1 MPHGP
6 NAAGRAMT
14 CVRTIASAAALGACL
29 VIVAACGSKA
39 AVRQIALTE
48 CRVPKLPTAAQCG
61 KVEVPEDRGRP
72 GGPTL
77 AIAVVVLPAATLSPQ
92 PDPLIM
98 LPGGPGQS
106 SDALAPL
113 AGALGGVRRNR
124 DIVLI
129 DPRGTG
135 KSAPLRCAALA
146 PRDAF
151 DEMAEEQTIAMAAQ
165 RCIGELRAGGDADP
179 AQYTTSAVVAD
190 IDAVRIALGYDRIN
204 LWGGSYGTRVAQ
216 EYLRRYPQH
225 VRSVV
230 LDGAAPPAMR
240 IGFDPWLSRDAAL
253 DQVIAACAASPACRQ
268 AYPDLDSTLAR
279 IRANLARARP
289 ITVAD
294 PRTGAQRMFT
304 PSFDTVIGALQG
316 LVYAPESA
324 SLIPAL
330 LARAEAGDYAPL
342 IAAAML
348 LNDDVAKTVNLA
360 LHFAVS
366 CAEDAPR
373 INAAETNRMLARLRA
388 PELARRDLAACDGWP
403 RPPVPVDFYA
413 PVVSD
418 KPVLILSGGLDPVTP
433 PAAGEEVAT
442 TLSHS
447 RHIVAAG
454 YGHIVSP
461 HACAPRLIEK
471 FVEDAGFATLPSSC
485 LDHFS
490 ASARPPLYS
499 SVLEAR

>member
-1 MPHGP
+1 MPHWP
-6 NAAGRAMT
+6 NATARAVTCIGAIARAG
-14 CVRTIASAAALGACL
+14 ALGAVL
-29 VIVAACGSKA
+29 LLVAACGSKTP
-39 AVRQIALTE
+39 VRQIALTE
-48 CRVPKLPTAAQCG
+48 CRVPKLATAAQCG
-61 KVEVPEDRGRP
+61 TVEVPEDRTRPAGR
-72 GGPTL
+72 TL
-77 AIAVVVLPAATLSPQ
+77 AIGVVVLPAATLSPQ

-135 KSAPLRCAALA
+135 RSAPLRCPALA

-151 DEMAEEQTIAMAAQ
+151 DELAEGETIATAAQ
-165 RCIGELRAGGDADP
+165 RCIAELGASGADP

-190 IDAVRIALGYDRIN
+190 VDAVRIALGYDRIN

-216 EYLRRYPQH
+216 EYLRRYAQH

-240 IGFDPWLSRDAAL
+240 VGFDPWLSREAAL
-253 DQVIAACAASPACRQ
+253 DQVVAACAANPACRL
-268 AYPDLDSTLAR
+268 AYPDLDATLAR
-279 IRANLARARP
+279 IRADLAGGRT

-294 PRTGAQRMFT
+294 PRTGLQREFKA
-304 PSFDTVIGALQG
+304 SFDTVIGALQG
-316 LVYAPESA
+316 LVYAPELA

-330 LARAEAGDYAPL
+330 LARAAAGDYAPL
-342 IAAAML
+342 AATAML

-373 INAAETNRMLARLRA
+373 IDAAETSRMLAHLRA
-388 PELARRDLAACDGWP
+388 PELARRGLAACDGWP
-403 RPPVPVDFYA
+403 RPPVPADFYA

-418 KPVLILSGGLDPVTP
+418 QPVLILSGGLDPVTP
-433 PAAGEEVAT
+433 PAAGEQVAR

-447 RHIVAAG
+447 RHIVATG

-485 LDHFS
+485 IDYFAGS
-490 ASARPPLYS
+490 VRPPLYS
-499 SVLEAR
+499 SLLEAR

>member
-1 MPHGP
+1 MPHWP
-6 NAAGRAMT
+6 NAAARAMT
-14 CVRTIASAAALGACL
+14 CIGAIARAAALGAGL
-29 VIVAACGSKA
+29 LLVAACGSKA
-39 AVRQIALTE
+39 PVRQIALTE
-48 CRVPKLPTAAQCG
+48 CRVPKLATAAQCG
-61 KVEVPEDRGRP
+61 TLEVPEDRARPAGR
-72 GGPTL
+72 TL

-135 KSAPLRCAALA
+135 RSAPLRCPALA

-151 DEMAEEQTIAMAAQ
+151 DELAQEQTIAAAAQ
-165 RCIGELRAGGDADP
+165 RCIAELRASGEADP

-190 IDAVRIALGYDRIN
+190 VDAIRIALGYDRIN

-225 VRSVV
+225 VRAVV

-240 IGFDPWLSRDAAL
+240 VGFDPWLSREAAL

-268 AYPDLDSTLAR
+268 TYPDLDATLAR
-279 IRANLARARP
+279 IRADLARART
-289 ITVAD
+289 ITVPD
-294 PRTGAQRMFT
+294 PRTGAQREFKA
-304 PSFDTVIGALQG
+304 SFDTVIGALQG
-316 LVYAPESA
+316 LLYAPESA

-330 LARAEAGDYAPL
+330 LARAAAGDYAPL
-342 IAAAML
+342 AAAAML

-373 INAAETNRMLARLRA
+373 IDAAETARMLARLRA

-403 RPPVPVDFYA
+403 RPPVPADFYA

-433 PAAGEEVAT
+433 PAAGEEVAR
-442 TLSHS
+442 TLPHS
-447 RHIVAAG
+447 RHIVATG

-485 LDHFS
+485 VSYFA
-490 ASARPPLYS
+490 ASVRPPLYS
-499 SVLEAR
+499 SLLEPR

>member
-1 MPHGP
+1 
-6 NAAGRAMT
+6 MT
-14 CVRTIASAAALGACL
+14 CVRATARAAALAACL
-29 VIVAACGSKA
+29 VFVAGCGSQA
-39 AVRQIALTE
+39 PVRQIALTE
-48 CRVPKLPTAAQCG
+48 CRVPKLASAAQCG
-61 KVEVPEDRGRP
+61 KVEVPEDRGQATGR
-72 GGPTL
+72 TL

-92 PDPLIM
+92 SDPLIM

-106 SDALAPL
+106 SEALAPL

-129 DPRGTG
+129 DPRGSG

-151 DEMAEEQTIAMAAQ
+151 DELIDEQTIAIAAQ
-165 RCIGELRAGGDADP
+165 RCLAELRARGDADP

-240 IGFDPWLSRDAAL
+240 IAFDPWLTREAAL
-253 DQVIAACAASPACRQ
+253 DQVIAACAAGPACRQ
-268 AYPDLDSTLAR
+268 AYPDLEATLAR
-279 IRANLARARP
+279 IRADLARTQTV
-289 ITVAD
+289 TVAD
-294 PRTGAQRMFT
+294 PRTGAAREFS
-304 PSFDTVIGALQG
+304 PSFDMVIGALQG

-324 SLIPAL
+324 SMIPAL
-330 LARAEAGDYAPL
+330 LSRAAAGDYAPMA
-342 IAAAML
+342 AAAML
-348 LNDDVAKTVNLA
+348 LSDEVAKTVNLA
-360 LHFAVS
+360 LHFAVT

-373 INAAETNRMLARLRA
+373 IDAAETDRMLPRLRA
-388 PELARRDLAACDGWP
+388 PGLALRDLAACDGWP
-403 RPPVPVDFYA
+403 RPPVPADFYA
-413 PVVSD
+413 PVVND

-433 PAAGEEVAT
+433 PAAGDEVAR

-471 FVEDAGFATLPSSC
+471 FIEDAGFATLPSSC
-485 LDHFS
+485 ISHFA
-490 ASARPPLYS
+490 ASVRPPLYS
-499 SVLEAR
+499 SVLEPR

>member
-1 MPHGP
+1 MPHWS
-6 NAAGRAMT
+6 NAAGRAIR
-14 CVRTIASAAALGACL
+14 CVWKTARAAALVAGVAL
-29 VIVAACGSKA
+29 VAACGSKA
-39 AVRQIALTE
+39 PVRQIELTE
-48 CRVPKLPTAAQCG
+48 CRLPKLATAAQCG
-61 KVEVPEDRGRP
+61 TVEVPEDRARPAGR
-72 GGPTL
+72 TL

-135 KSAPLRCAALA
+135 KSAPLRCPALA
-146 PRDAF
+146 PRDPF
-151 DEMAEEQTIAMAAQ
+151 DELAEEQTIAIAAQ
-165 RCIGELRAGGDADP
+165 RCVAELRAGGDADP
-179 AQYTTSAVVAD
+179 AQYTTSAAVAD
-190 IDAVRIALGYDRIN
+190 IDAVRSALGYERIN

-240 IGFDPWLSRDAAL
+240 ISFDPWLSGDAAL
-253 DQVIAACAASPACRQ
+253 DQIIAACAASPDCRQ
-268 AYPDLDSTLAR
+268 AYPDLDATLAR
-279 IRANLARARP
+279 IRADPRNGAARA
-289 ITVAD
+289 
-294 PRTGAQRMFT
+294 FK

-316 LVYAPESA
+316 LVYAPETA

-330 LARAEAGDYAPL
+330 LARAAAGDYAPL
-342 IAAAML
+342 TAAAML

-360 LHFAVS
+360 LHFAVT

-373 INAAETNRMLARLRA
+373 IDAAETNRMLARLRA
-388 PELARRDLAACDGWP
+388 PELVRRNLAACDGWP
-403 RPPVPVDFYA
+403 RPPVPADFYA

-433 PAAGEEVAT
+433 PAAGEEVGR

-461 HACAPRLIEK
+461 NACAPRLIEK
-471 FVEDAGFATLPSSC
+471 FVAEAGFTTLPQSC
-485 LDHFS
+485 IDYLS
-490 ASARPPLYS
+490 TSARPPLFAS
-499 SVLEAR
+499 LLEAR

>member
-1 MPHGP
+1 
-6 NAAGRAMT
+6 MT
-14 CVRTIASAAALGACL
+14 CARTIARAAALGACL
-29 VIVAACGSKA
+29 LFVAGCGSKA
-39 AVRQIALTE
+39 PVRQIVLSE
-48 CRVPKLPTAAQCG
+48 CRVPKLASAAQCG

-72 GGPTL
+72 TGRTL

-106 SDALAPL
+106 SEALAPL
-113 AGALGGVRRNR
+113 ASALGGVRRNR

-129 DPRGTG
+129 DPRGG
-135 KSAPLRCAALA
+135 GQSAPLRCPALA

-151 DEMAEEQTIAMAAQ
+151 DELTDEQTIAMAAQ
-165 RCIGELRAGGDADP
+165 RCIAELRASGDADP

-240 IGFDPWLSRDAAL
+240 IGFDPWLTREAAL
-253 DQVIAACAASPACRQ
+253 DRVIAACAASPTCSQ
-268 AYPDLDSTLAR
+268 AYPDLDATLERIRVDLAR
-279 IRANLARARP
+279 P
-289 ITVAD
+289 QKVTVSD
-294 PRTGAQRMFT
+294 PRTGAERSFR
-304 PSFDTVIGALQG
+304 PSFDMVIGALQG

-324 SLIPAL
+324 SMIPAL
-330 LARAEAGDYAPL
+330 LSRAAAGDYAPMA
-342 IAAAML
+342 AAAML
-348 LNDDVAKTVNLA
+348 LSDEVAKTVNLA
-360 LHFAVS
+360 LHFAVT

-373 INAAETNRMLARLRA
+373 IDAAETDRMLARLRA
-388 PELARRDLAACDGWP
+388 PALARRDIAACDGWP
-403 RPPVPVDFYA
+403 RPPVPADFYA

-433 PAAGEEVAT
+433 PAAGDEVAR

-447 RHIVAAG
+447 RHIVATG

-471 FVEDAGFATLPSSC
+471 FVEDASFSTLPTSC
-485 LDHFS
+485 VDYFT
-490 ASARPPLYS
+490 ASVWPPLYS
-499 SVLEAR
+499 SVLEPR

>member
-6 NAAGRAMT
+6 NAAGRAT
-14 CVRTIASAAALGACL
+14 TRVRTIARAAALGACL
-29 VIVAACGSKA
+29 VLVAACGSKA
-39 AVRQIALTE
+39 PVRQIALTE
-48 CRVPKLPTAAQCG
+48 CRVPKLATAAQCG
-61 KVEVPEDRGRP
+61 KVEVPEDRARPAGR
-72 GGPTL
+72 TL

-92 PDPLIM
+92 SDPLIM

-135 KSAPLRCAALA
+135 KSAPLRCPALA

-151 DEMAEEQTIAMAAQ
+151 DELVEEQTIAIAAQ
-165 RCIGELRAGGDADP
+165 RCIAELRASGDADP

-225 VRSVV
+225 VRSIV
-230 LDGAAPPAMR
+230 LDGVAPPAMR
-240 IGFDPWLSRDAAL
+240 IGFDPWLTGEAAL

-268 AYPDLDSTLAR
+268 AYPDLDATLAR
-279 IRANLARARP
+279 IRADLAQARTV
-289 ITVAD
+289 TVAD
-294 PRTGAQRMFT
+294 PRTGAERTFR
-304 PSFDTVIGALQG
+304 PSFDMVIGALQG

-324 SLIPAL
+324 SMIPAL
-330 LARAEAGDYAPL
+330 LSRAAAGDYVPMT
-342 IAAAML
+342 AAAML
-348 LNDDVAKTVNLA
+348 LSDDVAKTVNLA
-360 LHFAVS
+360 LHFAVT

-373 INAAETNRMLARLRA
+373 IDAAETDRTLARLRA
-388 PELARRDLAACDGWP
+388 PALARRDLAACDGWP

-433 PAAGEEVAT
+433 PAAGDEVAR
-442 TLSHS
+442 TLSHG
-447 RHIVAAG
+447 RHIVAGG

-471 FVEDAGFATLPSSC
+471 FVEEAGFATLPSSC
-485 LDHFS
+485 AAYFA

>member
-1 MPHGP
+1 MPHWP
-6 NAAGRAMT
+6 NATARATT
-14 CVRTIASAAALGACL
+14 CIGAIARAAALGAGVL
-29 VIVAACGSKA
+29 LVAACGSKA
-39 AVRQIALTE
+39 PVRQIALTE
-48 CRVPKLPTAAQCG
+48 CRVPKLATAAQCG
-61 KVEVPEDRGRP
+61 TLEVPEDRARPAGRR
-72 GGPTL
+72 L
-77 AIAVVVLPAATLSPQ
+77 AIAVVVLPAATLSPR

-106 SDALAPL
+106 SEALAPL
-113 AGALGGVRRNR
+113 AGALTGVRRSR

-135 KSAPLRCAALA
+135 KSAPLRCPALA

-151 DEMAEEQTIAMAAQ
+151 AELAQEQTIAAAAQ
-165 RCIGELRAGGDADP
+165 RCIAELRAGGEADP

-190 IDAVRIALGYDRIN
+190 VDAVRIALGYDRIN

-225 VRSVV
+225 VRSVI

-240 IGFDPWLSRDAAL
+240 VGFDPWLSREAAL
-253 DQVIAACAASPACRQ
+253 DQVFAACAASPACRQ
-268 AYPDLDSTLAR
+268 AYPDLEAMLAR
-279 IRANLARARP
+279 IRTDLAREP
-289 ITVAD
+289 SIGLPD
-294 PRTGAQRMFT
+294 PRTGAPREFKA
-304 PSFDTVIGALQG
+304 SFETVIGALQG

-330 LARAEAGDYAPL
+330 LARAAAGDYAPL
-342 IAAAML
+342 AAAAML

-373 INAAETNRMLARLRA
+373 IDAAEASRMLTRLRA

-403 RPPVPVDFYA
+403 RPPVPPDFYA

-433 PAAGEEVAT
+433 PAAGEEVAR

-461 HACAPRLIEK
+461 HACAPRLIDK
-471 FVEDAGFATLPSSC
+471 FVEDAGFASLPSSC
-485 LDHFS
+485 VTYFAGS
-490 ASARPPLYS
+490 VRPPLYS
-499 SVLEAR
+499 SLLEPR

>member
-1 MPHGP
+1 MPHWP
-6 NAAGRAMT
+6 NATARAMT
-14 CVRTIASAAALGACL
+14 CIRAIARAAALGAGVL
-29 VIVAACGSKA
+29 LVAACGSKA
-39 AVRQIALTE
+39 PVRQIALTE
-48 CRVPKLPTAAQCG
+48 CRVPKLATAAQCG
-61 KVEVPEDRGRP
+61 TVEVPEDRGRSS
-72 GGPTL
+72 GRTL

-151 DEMAEEQTIAMAAQ
+151 DELAEGETIAIAAQ
-165 RCIGELRAGGDADP
+165 RCIAELRASSDADP
-179 AQYTTSAVVAD
+179 AQYTTSDVAAD

-240 IGFDPWLSRDAAL
+240 VGFDPWLSREAAL
-253 DQVIAACAASPACRQ
+253 DEVIAACASSPACRQ
-268 AYPDLDSTLAR
+268 AYPDLDATLER
-279 IRANLARARP
+279 IRADLAQART

-294 PRTGAQRMFT
+294 PRTGAQRTFKA
-304 PSFDTVIGALQG
+304 SFDTVIGALQG
-316 LVYAPESA
+316 LVYAPELA
-324 SLIPAL
+324 SLIPPL
-330 LARAEAGDYAPL
+330 LARAAAGDYAPL
-342 IAAAML
+342 AATAML

-360 LHFAVS
+360 LHFAVTLRRG
-366 CAEDAPR
+366 CAAHRRRGDESHAG
-373 INAAETNRMLARLRA
+373 AAARAGAGAARSRRLRRLA
-388 PELARRDLAACDGWP
+388 PSAGA
-403 RPPVPVDFYA
+403 
-413 PVVSD
+413 
-418 KPVLILSGGLDPVTP
+418 GGLLRSGRQRQAGAHPVGRP
-433 PAAGEEVAT
+433 RSGHAAGRGRGNRQDLVA
-442 TLSHS
+442 
-447 RHIVAAG
+447 
-454 YGHIVSP
+454 
-461 HACAPRLIEK
+461 
-471 FVEDAGFATLPSSC
+471 
-485 LDHFS
+485 
-490 ASARPPLYS
+490 
-499 SVLEAR
+499 

>member
-1 MPHGP
+1 MPHWP

-14 CVRTIASAAALGACL
+14 CVRTIASAAALGAFLAL
-29 VIVAACGSKA
+29 VTACGSKA
-39 AVRQIALTE
+39 PVRQIALTE
-48 CRVPKLPTAAQCG
+48 CRVPKLATAAQCG
-61 KVEVPEDRGRP
+61 KVEVPENRGQP
-72 GGPTL
+72 AGPAL

-151 DEMAEEQTIAMAAQ
+151 DEMAEEQTIAIAAQ
-165 RCIGELRAGGDADP
+165 RCIGELRASGDADP

-240 IGFDPWLSRDAAL
+240 ISFDVWRTRDDAL
-253 DQVIAACAASPACRQ
+253 DDVIAACRASVPCAKAHPDPAATLREIGQ
-268 AYPDLDSTLAR
+268 ALEGGKTITLR
-279 IRANLARARP
+279 
-289 ITVAD
+289 D
-294 PRTGAQRMFT
+294 PRTGITREMHVE
-304 PSFDTVIGALQG
+304 FDMVIGALQP
-316 LVYAPESA
+316 LTYSPEAA
-324 SLIPAL
+324 SLIPEL
-330 LARAEAGDYAPL
+330 LALAQAGDFAPL
-342 IAAAML
+342 VAASL
-348 LNDDVAKTVNLA
+348 VVIGDLPDQFSPG
-360 LHFAVS
+360 LHYSVT
-366 CAEDAPR
+366 CAEDVSR
-373 INAAETNRMLARLRA
+373 VTRAERTDGVDDERVRS
-388 PELARRDLAACDGWP
+388 LARRTIAVCDQWP
-403 RPPVPVDFYA
+403 KGTYPADFVQPVK
-413 PVVSD
+413 SD
-418 KPVLILSGGLDPVTP
+418 VP
-433 PAAGEEVAT
+433 
-442 TLSHS
+442 
-447 RHIVAAG
+447 
-454 YGHIVSP
+454 
-461 HACAPRLIEK
+461 
-471 FVEDAGFATLPSSC
+471 
-485 LDHFS
+485 
-490 ASARPPLYS
+490 
-499 SVLEAR
+499 

>member
-6 NAAGRAMT
+6 NAAGRAIT
-14 CVRTIASAAALGACL
+14 CVRTTARGAALVAGL
-29 VIVAACGSKA
+29 VLVAACGSKSP
-39 AVRQIALTE
+39 VRQIALTE
-48 CRVPKLPTAAQCG
+48 CRVPKLATAAQCG

-72 GGPTL
+72 AGRTL
-77 AIAVVVLPAATLSPQ
+77 AIAVAVLPAATLSPQ
-92 PDPLIM
+92 SDPLIM

-113 AGALGGVRRNR
+113 AGALRGVRRNR

-135 KSAPLRCAALA
+135 KSAPLRCPALA

-151 DEMAEEQTIAMAAQ
+151 DELAEDQTIAAAAQ
-165 RCIGELRAGGDADP
+165 RCIAELRASGEADP

-240 IGFDPWLSRDAAL
+240 IGFDPWLSREAAL
-253 DQVIAACAASPACRQ
+253 DRVIAACAASPACQQ
-268 AYPDLDSTLAR
+268 AYPDLDATLAR
-279 IRANLARARP
+279 IRADLAHART

-294 PRTGAQRMFT
+294 PRTGAARAFK
-304 PSFDTVIGALQG
+304 PSFDMVIGALQG
-316 LVYAPESA
+316 LIYAPELA
-324 SLIPAL
+324 SLIPPL
-330 LARAEAGDYAPL
+330 LARAAAGDYAPMA
-342 IAAAML
+342 AAAML
-348 LNDDVAKTVNLA
+348 LSDDVAKTVNLA
-360 LHFAVS
+360 LHFAVT

-373 INAAETNRMLARLRA
+373 IDAAETERILARLRA
-388 PELARRDLAACDGWP
+388 PALARRDLAACDGWP
-403 RPPVPVDFYA
+403 RPPVPADFYL

-433 PAAGEEVAT
+433 PAGGEEVAK

-471 FVEDAGFATLPSSC
+471 FIEDPGFATLPSSC
-485 LDHFS
+485 IDHFA
-490 ASARPPLYS
+490 ASARPPLYPS
-499 SVLEAR
+499 LLEAR

>member
-1 MPHGP
+1 
-6 NAAGRAMT
+6 MT
-14 CVRTIASAAALGACL
+14 CARWTARGAALCIGVGL
-29 VIVAACGSKA
+29 LGACGSKSP
-39 AVRQIALTE
+39 VRQIVLTE
-48 CRVPKLPTAAQCG
+48 CRLPKLVSAAQCG
-61 KVEVPEDRGRP
+61 RVDVPEDRGQRA
-72 GGPTL
+72 GRKL
-77 AIAVVVLPAATLSPQ
+77 AIAVVVLPAATLSPR

-129 DPRGTG
+129 DPRGSG

-151 DEMAEEQTIAMAAQ
+151 DDLVEAETIAATAQ
-165 RCIGELRAGGDADP
+165 RCIAELGASGDADP

-190 IDAVRIALGYDRIN
+190 VDAVRVALGYDRIN
-204 LWGGSYGTRVAQ
+204 LWGGSYGTRIAL

-240 IGFDPWLSRDAAL
+240 ISLDPWPSREAAL
-253 DQVIAACAASPACRQ
+253 DRVFAACAASPACGQ
-268 AYPDLDSTLAR
+268 AYPALDATLAHIHADLDTGHT
-279 IRANLARARP
+279 

-294 PRTGAQRMFT
+294 PRTGAGRALK
-304 PSFDTVIGALQG
+304 PSFDMLIAALQG
-316 LVYAPESA
+316 LLYAPELG
-324 SLIPAL
+324 SLIPPL
-330 LARAEAGDYAPL
+330 LARAAAGDYAPL
-342 IAAAML
+342 AAASML
-348 LNDDVAKTVNLA
+348 LGDDVARTINLA
-360 LHFAVS
+360 LYFAVI

-373 INAAETNRMLARLRA
+373 ITAAETDRMLPTLRA
-388 PELARRDLAACDGWP
+388 PALMRRELAACAGWP
-403 RPPVPVDFYA
+403 RPPMPPDLYA
-413 PVVSD
+413 SVASD

-433 PAAGEEVAT
+433 PAAGEEVAR
-442 TLSHS
+442 TLTRS

-471 FVEDAGFATLPSSC
+471 FIDEAGFATLPQSC
-485 LDHFS
+485 IDYFS
-490 ASARPPLYS
+490 ASTRPPLYGS
-499 SVLEAR
+499 LLEAR

>member
-1 MPHGP
+1 MTWVR
-6 NAAGRAMT
+6 RAS
-14 CVRTIASAAALGACL
+14 RSLALGL
-29 VIVAACGSKA
+29 VVVAVTGCGSKP
-39 AVRQIALTE
+39 AVRQIVLSE
-48 CRVPKLPTAAQCG
+48 CRVPRLAATVQCG
-61 KVEVPEDRGRP
+61 KVDVPEDRGQASGRR
-72 GGPTL
+72 L
-77 AIAVVVLPAATLSPQ
+77 EIAVVILPAATLSPQ
-92 PDPLIM
+92 PDPLFL

-113 AGALGGVRRNR
+113 AGALSGVRRNR

-151 DEMAEEQTIAMAAQ
+151 DELADAEMIADIAQ
-165 RCIGELRAGGDADP
+165 RCIVELRASGKSDP

-190 IDAVRIALGYDRIN
+190 IDAVRAALGYERIN
-204 LWGGSYGTRVAQ
+204 LWGGSYGTRVVQ
-216 EYLRRYPQH
+216 EYLRRYPQR

-240 IGFDPWLSRDAAL
+240 ISFDPWASREGAL
-253 DQVIAACAASPACRQ
+253 DHVFAACATTPACRD
-268 AYPDLDSTLAR
+268 AYPDLETTLSR
-279 IRANLARARP
+279 IRAGLASART
-289 ITVAD
+289 IHVAD
-294 PRTGAQRMFT
+294 PRTGRERT
-304 PSFDTVIGALQG
+304 LKPSFDTVVGALEG

-330 LARAEAGDYAPL
+330 VTRAATGDYAPL
-342 IAAAML
+342 IAAGIPL
-348 LNDDVAKTVNLA
+348 SDEVARTVNLA
-360 LHFAVS
+360 LHFAVT

-373 INAAETNRMLARLRA
+373 IDAAEVDRMLRRLRA
-388 PELARRDLAACDGWP
+388 PTLARRDLAACDGWP
-403 RPPVPVDFYA
+403 RPSVPTDFYA

-433 PAAGEEVAT
+433 PSAGDQVAT

-447 RHIVAAG
+447 RHIVASG

-471 FVEDAGFATLPSSC
+471 FIEAAGFATLPQSC
-485 LDHFS
+485 IDYF
-490 ASARPPLYS
+490 ATSARPPLYS
-499 SVLEAR
+499 SLLEAR

>member
-1 MPHGP
+1 
-6 NAAGRAMT
+6 
-14 CVRTIASAAALGACL
+14 
-29 VIVAACGSKA
+29 
-39 AVRQIALTE
+39 
-48 CRVPKLPTAAQCG
+48 
-61 KVEVPEDRGRP
+61 
-72 GGPTL
+72 
-77 AIAVVVLPAATLSPQ
+77 
-92 PDPLIM
+92 
-98 LPGGPGQS
+98 
-106 SDALAPL
+106 
-113 AGALGGVRRNR
+113 
-124 DIVLI
+124 VLI

-135 KSAPLRCAALA
+135 KSAPLRCPALA

-151 DEMAEEQTIAMAAQ
+151 DDLAEAQTIAAAAQ
-165 RCIGELRAGGDADP
+165 RCIAELRAGGDADP
-179 AQYTTSAVVAD
+179 AQYTSSAVVAD
-190 IDAVRIALGYDRIN
+190 IDAVRVALGYDRIN

-240 IGFDPWLSRDAAL
+240 VGFDPWLTREAAL
-253 DQVIAACAASPACRQ
+253 DQVIAACAASPTCGPAF
-268 AYPDLDSTLAR
+268 PDLDGSLAR
-279 IRANLARARP
+279 IRADLAHARTISVP
-289 ITVAD
+289 D
-294 PRTGAQRMFT
+294 PRTGAPREFKA
-304 PSFDTVIGALQG
+304 SFDTVIGALQG

-330 LARAEAGDYAPL
+330 LTRAAAGDYAPL
-342 IAAAML
+342 AATAMV

-373 INAAETNRMLARLRA
+373 IDAEQTSRMLARLRA

-403 RPPVPVDFYA
+403 RPPVPADFYA

-433 PAAGEEVAT
+433 PAAGEEVAK
-442 TLSHS
+442 TLPHS
-447 RHIVAAG
+447 RHIVATG

-471 FVEDAGFATLPSSC
+471 FVEEAGFAKLPPSC
-485 LDHFS
+485 IAYFT
-490 ASARPPLYS
+490 ASVRPPLYS
-499 SVLEAR
+499 SLLEAR

>member
-1 MPHGP
+1 VR
-6 NAAGRAMT
+6 AA
-14 CVRTIASAAALGACL
+14 VL
-29 VIVAACGSKA
+29 VAGLVAVAACGSKA
-39 AVRQIALTE
+39 PVRQIALTE
-48 CRVPKLPTAAQCG
+48 CRVPKLATAAQCG
-61 KVEVPEDRGRP
+61 TVEVPEDRGLP
-72 GGPTL
+72 GGRKL

-135 KSAPLRCAALA
+135 KSAPLRCPALA

-151 DEMAEEQTIAMAAQ
+151 DDLAEAQTIAAAAQ
-165 RCIGELRAGGDADP
+165 RCIAELRAGGDADP

-190 IDAVRIALGYDRIN
+190 IDAVRVALGYDRIN

-240 IGFDPWLSRDAAL
+240 IGFDPWLSREAAV
-253 DQVIAACAASPACRQ
+253 DQVIAACAAGPACRQ
-268 AYPDLDSTLAR
+268 AYPDLDATLAR
-279 IRANLARARP
+279 IRADLTQPRSIA
-289 ITVAD
+289 VAD
-294 PRTGAQRMFT
+294 PRTGAQRPFKA
-304 PSFDTVIGALQG
+304 SFDTVVGALQG
-316 LVYAPESA
+316 LVYAPETA

-330 LARAEAGDYAPL
+330 LARAAAGDYAPL
-342 IAAAML
+342 AAAAML
-348 LNDDVAKTVNLA
+348 LNDDVAKTVDLA
-360 LHFAVS
+360 LYFAVS

-373 INAAETNRMLARLRA
+373 IDTAETNRMLARLRA

-403 RPPVPVDFYA
+403 RPPVPADFYA

-418 KPVLILSGGLDPVTP
+418 KPVLILSGGLDPVTT
-433 PAAGEEVAT
+433 PAAGEEVAR
-442 TLSHS
+442 TLPHS

-471 FVEDAGFATLPSSC
+471 FIEDAGFATLPSSC
-485 LDHFS
+485 TSYF
-490 ASARPPLYS
+490 ASSVRPPLYS
-499 SVLEAR
+499 SVLEPR

>member
-1 MPHGP
+1 
-6 NAAGRAMT
+6 MT

-29 VIVAACGSKA
+29 VLVAACGSKA
-39 AVRQIALTE
+39 PVRQIALTE
-48 CRVPKLPTAAQCG
+48 CRVPKLATAAQCG

-72 GGPTL
+72 AGSTL
-77 AIAVVVLPAATLSPQ
+77 AIAVIVLPAATLSPQ
-92 PDPLIM
+92 PDPLLM

-106 SDALAPL
+106 ADALAPL

-151 DEMAEEQTIAMAAQ
+151 DEMAEEQTIAIAAQ
-165 RCIGELRAGGDADP
+165 RCIAELRASGDADP

-190 IDAVRIALGYDRIN
+190 IEAVRIALGYDRIN

-240 IGFDPWLSRDAAL
+240 VGFDPWLSRDAAL
-253 DQVIAACAASPACRQ
+253 DQVIAACAASSACRQ
-268 AYPDLDSTLAR
+268 TYPDLEATLAR
-279 IRANLARARP
+279 IRADLARART

-294 PRTGAQRMFT
+294 PRTGAQRMFK
-304 PSFDTVIGALQG
+304 PSFDMVIGALQG

-330 LARAEAGDYAPL
+330 VARAESGDY
-342 IAAAML
+342 
-348 LNDDVAKTVNLA
+348 AKTVNLA

-373 INAAETNRMLARLRA
+373 IDAAEANRMLARLRA

-403 RPPVPVDFYA
+403 RPPVPADFYA

-433 PAAGEEVAT
+433 PAAGEEVAR

-485 LDHFS
+485 IDHFVT
-490 ASARPPLYS
+490 SARPPLYS